1 MPAKISDPLHPKS
14 SVMGTERIA
23 VDQMAP
29 AVVNDLV
36 KTIATI
42 THP

>member
-1 MPAKISDPLHPKS
+1 
-14 SVMGTERIA
+14 MGTERIA

-29 AVVNDLV
+29 AVVKDLV
-36 KTIATI
+36 KIIATI